1 MFFKTLGCMFGG
13 SVLIVVATIVP
24 GDAIGLPF
32 LGASGVL
39 TWFGGIAGGTLG
51 GVLGTAG
58 GAMLDEHERSRAY
71 ELDQLSAD
79 LRLERISEAGAM
91 CIVRILVAAA
101 ICDGPMNTLERT
113 AIRDLTFAALQL
125 LLLEEKRVALES
137 LLSSQVSSA
146 DAVNDY
152 HLLAPFGK
160 DVQRFTLQLVN
171 AVLFADAEAVG
182 DPYLSPEERAFRTY
196 WADLTADT
204 ARNSTVGEQR
214 RLL

>member
-1 MFFKTLGCMFGG
+1 MLFKALGFVFGG
-13 SVLIVVATIVP
+13 SVFIVVATVVP

-32 LGASGVL
+32 LGAAGVL

-51 GVLGTAG
+51 GAIGTAG
-58 GAMLDEHERSRAY
+58 GAMLDEQERRKDD

-101 ICDGPMNTLERT
+101 ICDAPMNSLERN
-113 AIRDLTFAALQL
+113 AIRDRTFAALQL
-125 LLLEEKRVALES
+125 LLLQEKRVALES
-137 LLSSQVSSA
+137 LLASQVSSA

-160 DVQRFTLQLVN
+160 DVQRFTLELVD

-182 DPYLSPEERAFRTY
+182 DAYLSPEERAFRTY
-196 WADLTADT
+196 WTDLTADAT
-204 ARNSTVGEQR
+204 RS
-214 RLL
+214 